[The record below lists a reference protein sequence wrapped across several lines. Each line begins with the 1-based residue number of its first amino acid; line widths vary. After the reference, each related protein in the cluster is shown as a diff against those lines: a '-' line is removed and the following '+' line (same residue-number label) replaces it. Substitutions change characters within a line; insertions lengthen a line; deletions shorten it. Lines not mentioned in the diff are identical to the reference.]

1 MESFSQFDEISELDI
16 NYVDTDAAAITSDV
30 PKLNNVVSDIHCIKQ
45 EDNDDSDTD
54 TTTAESIPLKMCPEL
69 NEWVDHLG
77 QFVEATESADEEIFK
92 AITVVRQFV
101 ENHRPKLKLL
111 TLKDFF
117 SIN

>member
-1 MESFSQFDEISELDI
+1 
-16 NYVDTDAAAITSDV
+16 
-30 PKLNNVVSDIHCIKQ
+30 
-45 EDNDDSDTD
+45 
-54 TTTAESIPLKMCPEL
+54 MCPEL

-111 TLKDFF
+111 TRITNLEELMCTHVDEN
-117 SIN
+117 SGHHVHDNLWNL